1 LHSRYGWNEIPTRIG
16 AGPFGY
22 IGKDT
27 TMSNRSAFILAVII
41 VLLIVLDVT
50 VDGSRVM
57 TFLLRKLVDAI
68 DYVEFW
74 R

>member
-1 LHSRYGWNEIPTRIG
+1 
-16 AGPFGY
+16 
-22 IGKDT
+22 
-27 TMSNRSAFILAVII
+27 MSNRSAFILAVFI
-41 VLLIVLDVT
+41 VILIVLDIA
-50 VDGSRVM
+50 VDESKVL

>member
-1 LHSRYGWNEIPTRIG
+1 
-16 AGPFGY
+16 
-22 IGKDT
+22 
-27 TMSNRSAFILAVII
+27 MSNRSAFILAVII

>member
-1 LHSRYGWNEIPTRIG
+1 
-16 AGPFGY
+16 
-22 IGKDT
+22 
-27 TMSNRSAFILAVII
+27 MSNRSAFILAMII
-41 VLLIVLDVT
+41 VVLIVLDVT
-50 VDGSRVM
+50 VDGSRVT